1 MFIVSLVEFLLKIG
15 FYGLFFLALSLLMVY
30 LMQNR
35 MLYIPD
41 APNQA
46 FRYPENNPK
55 SYRNPGE
62 RNMLYDDVSIKTKDN
77 LILRGWFIKQKN
89 AHAHETIIYFHE
101 NAGNIGNRLYNIE
114 MMYFELEVNILI
126 VGYRG
131 YGHSQGT
138 PNEAG
143 LELDADA
150 VFQWVLDHKEINSQK
165 LFLFGRSLGGA
176 VSI

>member
-1 MFIVSLVEFLLKIG
+1 
-15 FYGLFFLALSLLMVY
+15 
-30 LMQNR
+30 

-46 FRYPENNPK
+46 FKYPENNPK

-62 RNMLYDDVSIKTKDN
+62 RNMLYDDISVTTADN

-89 AHAHETIIYFHE
+89 PGAHETIIMFHA
-101 NAGNIGNRLYNIE
+101 NAGNIGNRLANLE
-114 MMYFELEVNILI
+114 TLYFELEVNLVI

-131 YGHSQGT
+131 YGHSEGT

-143 LELDADA
+143 LELDAEAMFKFAMDN
-150 VFQWVLDHKEINSQK
+150 KEINK
-165 LFLFGRSLGGA
+165 NRIFLHGASLGGA
-176 VSI
+176 VAI